1 MFLFQHYSCKIC
13 VVVII
18 KSNAPQ
24 LKIKRTVVDI
34 GGAGVPA
41 VVGTTQVQEGVE
53 DGVEVI
59 VGVGVFILVEV
70 VLGVS
75 VTQPGVV
82 VGAVVVGAVVVGAV
96 VVGAVVVGAVVVVT
110 LGVVVSTGGCGTGA
124 QGLVGMRFV
133 GPFMASTIDFVKIKG
148 VP

>member
-82 VGAVVVGAVVVGAV
+82 VGAVVVGAVVV
-96 VVGAVVVGAVVVVT
+96 VT